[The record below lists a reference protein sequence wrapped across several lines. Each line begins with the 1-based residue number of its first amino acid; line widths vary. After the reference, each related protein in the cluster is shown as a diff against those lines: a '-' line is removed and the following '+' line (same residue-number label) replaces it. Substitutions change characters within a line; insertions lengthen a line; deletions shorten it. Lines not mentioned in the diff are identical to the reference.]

1 MKDQK
6 IVDMLRNGD
15 RRKALEKVY
24 VNFPKIKQLIIQKG
38 GNEEEAKDIFQE
50 SIVIFYNKAI
60 QPEFKLTS
68 AISTYLYSVSHNLW
82 MKYIRDV
89 KNKEVSGAD
98 SVELEADD
106 FGLAEH
112 LEQEKKFSIIKK
124 VISQVGDRCMEI
136 LQKYYYQRMSM
147 KEIAVDMGYNTDKI
161 AKNQKYK
168 CLEKAR
174 SLATKQYAE
183 GREVL
188 S

>member
-6 IVDMLRNGD
+6 IIDMLRSGN
-15 RRKALEKVY
+15 RTKALEKVY

-38 GNEEEAKDIFQE
+38 GNEDEAKDIFQE
-50 SIVIFYNKAI
+50 SIVIFYNNAVK
-60 QPEFKLTS
+60 PEFNLTS
-68 AISTYLYSVSHNLW
+68 AISTYLYGVSHNLW
-82 MKYIRDV
+82 MKYLRDI
-89 KNKEVSGAD
+89 KKKEIQSD
-98 SVELEADD
+98 NNIELEALETDVNQ
-106 FGLAEH
+106 H
-112 LEQEKKFSIIKK
+112 LEEEKKFSIIAK
-124 VISQVGDRCMEI
+124 VITQVGDRCMEI

-147 KEIAVDMGYNTDKI
+147 KEIAHDMGYNTDKI

-174 SLATKQYAE
+174 SLATKQYSE